1 MTEMEYLEDLKN
13 KIKSKEAKVAV
24 VGLGY
29 VGTPVAALF
38 ADAGFEVL
46 GIDIQ
51 EEKIKKINKGINPI
65 EGKEPGLT
73 ELIKKV
79 VKARKLNASL
89 DYTKLKNVDVIIIS
103 VETPVDVKTK
113 TPRYLAL
120 RSALESIGK
129 NLKRSTLIVLEST
142 VAPRTMVDLL
152 KPVLEEVSGLKSEQE
167 FFLAHCPEQLKPG
180 KLIKNIRGC
189 DRVIGAFGN
198 GVGEVV
204 KMLYSEIVDADLDI
218 TDPLTA
224 EIVKT
229 ASNTYRDV
237 QIAFANELAMI
248 CEALG
253 ADFYKVRE
261 FASKVPTVVDLH
273 FPGAGVGGHCIPKD
287 PWLLISPLKG
297 KFEAKIIPNA
307 RYINDSMPLHVVELL
322 KGGLK
327 AAGKGL
333 EGAKVAVLGYAYLP
347 NSDDTRDA
355 PSIPMI
361 KELESLGAKI
371 TVHDP
376 YVEKHKGDLENIVKG
391 VEAIVVMVAHDEY
404 LELDWKKIK
413 KLMSGNLF
421 VDGRNVLSKEKAIKL
436 GFSYRGVGVGS

>member
-1 MTEMEYLEDLKN
+1 MEYLADLKN

-38 ADAGFEVL
+38 AEAGFDVL
-46 GIDIQ
+46 GVDIQ
-51 EEKIKKINKGINPI
+51 EEKVKKINKGINPI

-73 ELIKKV
+73 ELIEKV
-79 VKARKLNASL
+79 VKSGRFQASL
-89 DYTKLKNVDVIIIS
+89 DYAKLKNADVIIIS
-103 VETPVDVKTK
+103 VETPVDAETK

-152 KPVLEEVSGLKSEQE
+152 KPVLEEVSGLKSGQE

-198 GVGEVV
+198 DVGEVV
-204 KMLYSEIVDADLDI
+204 KMLYSEIVDVDLDI

-297 KFEAKIIPNA
+297 KLETKIIPDA
-307 RYINDSMPLHVVELL
+307 RYINDSMPFHIVELL
-322 KGGLK
+322 KEGLDSV
-327 AAGKGL
+327 GKGL
-333 EGAKVAVLGYAYLP
+333 EGTKVAVLGYAYLP

-361 KELESLGAKI
+361 KELKNLGAEVR
-371 TVHDP
+371 VHDP
-376 YVEKHKGDLENIVKG
+376 YVEEYKGDLKKA
-391 VEAIVVMVAHDEY
+391 VEGADALVMMVAHDEY
-404 LELDWKKIK
+404 LNLDWKKVK
-413 KLMSGNLF
+413 EWMGGNILT
-421 VDGRNVLSKEKAIKL
+421 DGRNVISKEKATKL
-436 GFSYRGVGVGS
+436 GFSYRGVGIGNP